1 MAVRLA
7 LADDHPVVLDGLK
20 QILSLEPDFEI
31 CAIAKDGDEA
41 IEAVRAHRPD
51 ILVLDLRMPGKN
63 GLAVIREMQRQA
75 LATQPV
81 ILTAAEQ
88 DEVFE
93 AIRLGVRGVV
103 LKDMA
108 PKLLVHCIR
117 EVHAG
122 RRWLEKSYA
131 THAVEKLLQREAG
144 ARDVARA
151 LTPRELQIAQMT
163 AQGMHNKAI
172 AAKLSITEGTAKLHL
187 HHIYHKLNVE
197 GRVALMQYLQS
208 RGLA

>member
-1 MAVRLA
+1 MSVRLV
-7 LADDHPVVLDGLK
+7 LADDHPIVLDGLK
-20 QILSLEPDFEI
+20 QILSLERDFEI
-31 CAIAKDGDEA
+31 VAIAKNGDEA
-41 IEAVRAHRPD
+41 LEAVRKHKPD
-51 ILVLDLRMPGKN
+51 ILVLDIRMPGKD
-63 GLAVIREMQRQA
+63 GLAVLREMLREGLPA
-75 LATQPV
+75 KPV
-81 ILTAAEQ
+81 ILTATEQ

-93 AIRLGVRGVV
+93 AIRLGVPGVV

-131 THAVEKLLQREAG
+131 TQAVERLLQREAG
-144 ARDVARA
+144 AKDVARA
-151 LTPRELQIAQMT
+151 LTPRELQVAQMT

-187 HHIYHKLNVE
+187 HHIYHKLNVD
-197 GRVALMQYLQS
+197 GRVALMQYLQN
-208 RGLA
+208 RGLV

>member
-1 MAVRLA
+1 MAVRLV
-7 LADDHPVVLDGLK
+7 LADDHPIVLDGLK

-31 CAIAKDGDEA
+31 LAMARDGDEA
-41 IEAVRAHRPD
+41 LEAVRAHHPD
-51 ILVLDLRMPGKN
+51 VLVLDIRMPGKD
-63 GLAVIREMQRQA
+63 GLAVIREMHHEA
-75 LATQPV
+75 LRTKV
-81 ILTAAEQ
+81 IILTAAEQ

-93 AIRLGVRGVV
+93 AIRLGVEGVV

-122 RRWLEKSYA
+122 RRWLEKGYA

-144 ARDVARA
+144 SKDVARA
-151 LTPRELQIAQMT
+151 LTPRELQVAQMT

-187 HHIYHKLNVE
+187 HHIYHKLNVD

-208 RGLA
+208 RGLV